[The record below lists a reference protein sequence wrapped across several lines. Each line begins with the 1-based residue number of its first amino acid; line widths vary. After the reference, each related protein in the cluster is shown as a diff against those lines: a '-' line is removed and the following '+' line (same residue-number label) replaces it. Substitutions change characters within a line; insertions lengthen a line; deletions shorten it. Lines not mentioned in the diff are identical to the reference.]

1 MQCVAARLERA
12 AYTVSRELHRNGGK
26 SCYRGARAD
35 EAGWERAHRPKPFK
49 LAAHPALAQ
58 IVAGK
63 LHSQCS
69 PEQIA
74 GWLKRTDQAFYCE

>member
-12 AYTVSRELHRNGGK
+12 ASTVGRELHRNGGK
-26 SCYRGARAD
+26 SCYEAARAD
-35 EAGWERAHRPKPFK
+35 EAGLERAHRPKPYK
-49 LAAHPALAQ
+49 LASNPALAP

-63 LHSQCS
+63 LQHQWS

-74 GWLKRTDQAFYCE
+74 GWLKRAYPEESDL